1 VKHLNRQQYASI
13 HIIGLGGTGTNI
25 IQSLIESDRLAEHI
39 SSEDSQLA
47 CLSIDVADGD
57 LANLQNAYKETV
69 AKLESKGVSV
79 DRLWVKSFNMKF
91 NTPDSLFEFMAKYD
105 TYLKKDG
112 VKIENYRP
120 WIQSSI
126 SIPPLAGGVGRMRAL
141 SKAVYCL
148 NYYHYVE
155 INSIMSVFKDKIIT
169 SKYQPIVL
177 VIFGLGGGTGSG
189 MVFDFV
195 KHLRDKLGTS
205 IPIMGLAILPSAA
218 DDLLARGA
226 APYNTLLEGELLFN
240 RSLNDQISKQY
251 GERYRNAFTSFFFLA
266 LDPVYN
272 NRNNLVNAKKDLDL
286 AIVNMISI
294 MMNFDLADLL
304 SRVGTNNDFG
314 PNWVHAISY
323 MRIRYPVD
331 DYIKYLHD
339 SLLLTDE
346 LGSFMNAKKNALVM
360 INEIIK
366 NRYNELLDLYKKHL
380 ISLNSYNQ
388 ETFNAEV
395 EDAINRAGKFDIEFA
410 KQLKGIEDFA
420 LYYNEKWAK
429 TIKAMTFSEDSIEF
443 SVVQQ
448 FTKWLAAI
456 DTLSKSYE
464 TFVKD
469 MYSTISDVENS
480 MSACRFLTSSHIRQ
494 LRAYMNFVQ
503 LVNVS
508 LDTAKNYLRAK
519 TLADELVIRHGKTQ
533 SQDGQRVLTIGDVEL
548 IPLFKAAGFMLS
560 KPETEVKVS
569 DQYLPGLRV
578 IKKNVEKMFKDA
590 QSEFDYTES
599 TLAKKKFELD
609 RLKKDAQRIRIDIN
623 GKKKMLKQSVTK
635 LEFEIAGIVQTLEE
649 QKNQSEQ
656 FRVELEKTTELE
668 KTLEM
673 TSVYRKSLNSI
684 VLKFNELNTMM
695 SKITYTSSYYERVVE
710 LSEAEQIKI
719 MEKILKEEENTL
731 KGEGI
736 LKEIIDRDRFL
747 EIVKGHLRIF
757 SVSNYAGLVDKYR
770 SDLIWATVS
779 MPSNLW
785 DHELQGALSNALN
798 VYSSVEGSK
807 SISIKQIPQV
817 EPWTITFFVILAK
830 AKVGDVERFWSM
842 KNDSASVRKS
852 ERSMFRS
859 YLLEQGIEDLEKEI
873 DKLNDNAL
881 KN

>member
-1 VKHLNRQQYASI
+1 MLNKQQYASI

-25 IQSLIESDRLAEHI
+25 IQSLIESDRLEQHI
-39 SSEDSQLA
+39 SNEDSQLA

-57 LANLQNAYKETV
+57 LANLQNAYKGSL
-69 AKLESKGVSV
+69 AKLEAKGVSV

-91 NTPDSLFEFMAKYD
+91 NTPDSLFEFMGKYD
-105 TYLKKDG
+105 SYLKKEG
-112 VKIENYRP
+112 VKIENYKP

-195 KHLRDKLGTS
+195 KHLRDKLGSS
-205 IPIMGLAILPSAA
+205 IPIIGLAILPSAA
-218 DDLLARGA
+218 DDLLARGP

-240 RSLNDQISKQY
+240 RTLNDQIVKEH
-251 GERYRNAFTSFFFLA
+251 GERYRNAFTSFFFLP

-272 NRNNLVNAKKDLDL
+272 NRSNLVNAKQDLDR
-286 AIVNMISI
+286 AIVNIVSI
-294 MMNFDLADLL
+294 MMNFDMADLL

-314 PNWVHAISY
+314 SNWAHTIAY
-323 MRIRYPVD
+323 LKIRYPVD
-331 DYIKYLHD
+331 DYLKYLHD
-339 SLLLTDE
+339 SLILTDE
-346 LGSFMNAKKNALVM
+346 LGSFMSAKKDALAK

-366 NRYNELLDLYKKHL
+366 NRYTELLDLYKKHL

-395 EDAINRAGKFDIEFA
+395 EDAINRAGKFDLEFR

-429 TIKAMTFSEDSIEF
+429 AIKAMTFSEESIEY

-448 FTKWLAAI
+448 FVKWLEAI
-456 DTLSKSYE
+456 NTLSKSYE
-464 TFVKD
+464 AFVKD
-469 MYSTISDVENS
+469 MFGQISEVENS
-480 MSACRFLTSSHIRQ
+480 MTACRFLTSSHIRQ
-494 LRAYMNFVQ
+494 LRAYINFVQ
-503 LVNVS
+503 LVNLS
-508 LDTAKNYLRAK
+508 LETATNYLRAK
-519 TLADELVIRHGKTQ
+519 TLADELVIRYGKNQ
-533 SQDGQRVLTIGDVEL
+533 SQDGQRVLTIGEAEL
-548 IPLFKAAGFMLS
+548 IPLFKAVGFILT

-569 DQYLPGLRV
+569 DQYLPGIRV
-578 IKKNVEKMFKDA
+578 IKKNIEKMFKDS
-590 QSEFDYTES
+590 QSEYDYTES
-599 TLAKKKFELD
+599 TLAKKKFEKE
-609 RLKKDAQRIRIDIN
+609 RLQKDMARIRIDIN
-623 GKKKMLKQSVTK
+623 GKKKALKQSTTK
-635 LEFEIAGIVQTLEE
+635 LEFEIAGITQTLEE
-649 QKNQSEQ
+649 QRNQAEQ
-656 FRVELEKTTELE
+656 FKVELEKITELE

-673 TSVYRKSLNSI
+673 TSVYRKTLNSI
-684 VLKFNELNTMM
+684 VNKFNELNSMM
-695 SKITYTSSYYERVVE
+695 SKITFTSSYYERVVE

-736 LKEIIDRDRFL
+736 LKEIIDRDRFREL
-747 EIVKGHLRIF
+747 VRGHLRIF

-785 DHELQGALSNALN
+785 DHELQGSLANTLN

-817 EPWTITFFVILAK
+817 DPWTITFLIILAK
-830 AKVGDVERFWSM
+830 ARISDIERFSSM
-842 KNDSASVRKS
+842 KNDSVSVRKG

-859 YLLEQGIEDLEKEI
+859 YLIEQGVQDLEKEI
-873 DKLNDNAL
+873 DRLSTKAT
-881 KN
+881 KT